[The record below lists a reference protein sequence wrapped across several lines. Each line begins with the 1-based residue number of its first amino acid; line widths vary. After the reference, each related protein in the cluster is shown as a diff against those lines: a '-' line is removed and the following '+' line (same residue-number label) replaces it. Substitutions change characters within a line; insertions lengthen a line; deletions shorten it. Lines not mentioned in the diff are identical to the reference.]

1 MENELFVVTM
11 YRWGEREN
19 HSYVLGVFDD
29 KEKTESAGTNEMSER
44 PLYDMEIIRFKL
56 NDITH
61 PEKIIKIWEES
72 NRVYVR
78 KEGLLDE

>member
-29 KEKTESAGTNEMSER
+29 KEKADSAGTNESEQR
-44 PLYDMEIIRFKL
+44 DGKYDMEIIRFKL
-56 NDITH
+56 NDTTK
-61 PEKIIKIWEES
+61 PEKIVRIFEERLFL
-72 NRVYVR
+72 NER
-78 KEGLLDE
+78 KNN